1 MKIVINFSKYPLKST
16 RHVSP
21 CDDGYIYIP
30 VAFMGML
37 YLVYLV
43 ECYHSPIR
51 IDLHHSEPQDTVL
64 SKLSQLKLAQP
75 TIWWKAMSYH
85 YVRRKRQI
93 IRYRNGD
100 HYTTTQVYYERVNT
114 HAETSFYFYDY
125 CGVKDISKDLALD
138 SKIPITKITPSK
150 GFAFSNM
157 RSATEFEEARSR
169 FFAEQE
175 LRDDYMEMREGLDLG
190 YNFTT
195 STTLVS
201 VFGRPWFTNS
211 YVYWCLS
218 ALLLSW
224 PLRIIIE
231 CNTQYAD
238 YQVTKLFG
246 VNYDTPSSGEHIH
259 ASSSQLSAPGSY
271 MLAPSYSEALLMEP
285 SAPLQTADE
294 TNINSSDGE
303 CNNEML
309 VPSYSEA
316 LLYECANLTL
326 SNNVNA
332 NSINEIAC
340 SVGRSRTNDSL
351 FAIVEPLKQ
360 TTQCNCSCHHIV
372 NDDEINCSS
381 NSFNNLNEEHFNINN
396 HSCVVCG
403 INNNINR
410 NNFGNSI
417 MTRDISEPN
426 LRTNSGDLMSGGS
439 LQFLK
444 LNGTSLENILEN
456 DEITSV
462 GEATATTSTITSPII
477 IPIEPRDRGVD
488 QGRGAIPKRKMQLEL
503 NCNNINNGKINCP
516 AIDTGHSSDLTMAD
530 VIVSMD
536 ERIPLSKTYLCLKSI
551 LKPNKRRY
559 TLVTTEEL
567 KNFVECESKD
577 DDNPIESLVFL
588 KEMPSKK
595 SHVLSTAETKREY
608 PHRTLIFAS
617 PIHEVCRPSDPF
629 AVNSI
634 NRQQRN
640 NTNENCHSLGKS
652 LTVLTDR
659 EATSN
664 NITNNYHNKRSRHH
678 RTLSVEPEYLQFIG
692 SSSEPLNNSTNC
704 PTPRLLTR
712 SLTERRP
719 KPVNKPN
726 ETFRRSFADERSEL
740 SRGRRINLN
749 METSL

>member
-1 MKIVINFSKYPLKST
+1 
-16 RHVSP
+16 
-21 CDDGYIYIP
+21 
-30 VAFMGML
+30 
-37 YLVYLV
+37 
-43 ECYHSPIR
+43 
-51 IDLHHSEPQDTVL
+51 
-64 SKLSQLKLAQP
+64 
-75 TIWWKAMSYH
+75 
-85 YVRRKRQI
+85 
-93 IRYRNGD
+93 
-100 HYTTTQVYYERVNT
+100 
-114 HAETSFYFYDY
+114 
-125 CGVKDISKDLALD
+125 
-138 SKIPITKITPSK
+138 
-150 GFAFSNM
+150 
-157 RSATEFEEARSR
+157 
-169 FFAEQE
+169 
-175 LRDDYMEMREGLDLG
+175 MREGLDLG

-285 SAPLQTADE
+285 SAPLQTATE

-381 NSFNNLNEEHFNINN
+381 NSFNNLNDEHFNINN

-410 NNFGNSI
+410 NYFGNSI

-426 LRTNSGDLMSGGS
+426 LRTNSGDLMGGSS

-456 DEITSV
+456 DEITSA
-462 GEATATTSTITSPII
+462 GEAIATTSTITTSPII

-503 NCNNINNGKINCP
+503 NCHNINNGKINCS
-516 AIDTGHSSDLTMAD
+516 AIDNGQSNDLTMTD

-608 PHRTLIFAS
+608 PHR
-617 PIHEVCRPSDPF
+617 
-629 AVNSI
+629 
-634 NRQQRN
+634 
-640 NTNENCHSLGKS
+640 
-652 LTVLTDR
+652 
-659 EATSN
+659 
-664 NITNNYHNKRSRHH
+664 
-678 RTLSVEPEYLQFIG
+678 
-692 SSSEPLNNSTNC
+692 
-704 PTPRLLTR
+704 
-712 SLTERRP
+712 
-719 KPVNKPN
+719 
-726 ETFRRSFADERSEL
+726 
-740 SRGRRINLN
+740 
-749 METSL
+749 